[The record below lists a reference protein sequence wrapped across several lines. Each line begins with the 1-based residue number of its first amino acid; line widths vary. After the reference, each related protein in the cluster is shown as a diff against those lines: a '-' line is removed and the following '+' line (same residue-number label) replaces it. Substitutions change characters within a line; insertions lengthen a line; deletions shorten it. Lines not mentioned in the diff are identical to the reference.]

1 MAIPVRDLKA
11 QLSSVL
17 ARARAGEIIEVTSHN
32 KPIARI
38 VGIPEPA
45 QHDLAAMV
53 SEGLISWNGSKPTF
67 PRKRRKL
74 SGGGKTLSEMILEDR
89 N

>member
-17 ARARAGEIIEVTSHN
+17 ARARKGEVIEVTSHR

-45 QHDLAAMV
+45 ANSLAGLAG
-53 SEGLISWNGSKPTF
+53 EGLISWNGGKPTV
-67 PRKRRKL
+67 PKTRHKL
-74 SGGGKTLSEMILEDR
+74 SGGTKSVSEMILEDR
-89 N
+89 S